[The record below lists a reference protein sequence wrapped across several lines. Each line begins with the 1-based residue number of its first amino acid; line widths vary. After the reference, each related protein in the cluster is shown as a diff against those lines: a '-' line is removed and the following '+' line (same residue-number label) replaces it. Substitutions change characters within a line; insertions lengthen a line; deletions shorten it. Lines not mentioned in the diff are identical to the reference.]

1 MRIYK
6 QIEVEIG
13 TLQRYSDICQSV
25 LALNRSKKAWP
36 TDVVIL
42 TYLTDKLKH
51 KSHIL
56 IYCEILGFMSRLD
69 HVVQIMNN
77 TNITFLSQS
86 LLDYFQGHSSGKI
99 CHHEHY
105 CHLNMIFAYIY
116 TLISRGQFTK
126 NTPENVR
133 ETRAYH
139 LYICC
144 SSSYFASGQ
153 FCSDPQSPIS
163 SVFNFKH

>member
-1 MRIYK
+1 M
-6 QIEVEIG
+6 
-13 TLQRYSDICQSV
+13 

-56 IYCEILGFMSRLD
+56 IYWEILGFMSRLD

-105 CHLNMIFAYIY
+105 CHLNMISAYIY

-126 NTPENVR
+126 TERKMSGKHVLIIYTSAWLLLLQFFCFWTILFWSPESNKFSFQFSTL
-133 ETRAYH
+133 ETH
-139 LYICC
+139 LHFYGFI
-144 SSSYFASGQ
+144 SGM
-153 FCSDPQSPIS
+153 I
-163 SVFNFKH
+163 